1 MTSTKA
7 TAGWVASQLVIITA
21 YLLTRIPWWAVL
33 PMEVQGAC
41 LALVTGAIGW
51 VTVYYAPSNQHTVD
65 APLRDA
71 AQP

>member
-21 YLLTRIPWWAVL
+21 YGLTRIPWWAVL
-33 PMEVQGAC
+33 PMEVQGAV

-51 VTVYYAPSNQHTVD
+51 ATVYFSPSNQHVVD
-65 APLRDA
+65 VAP
-71 AQP
+71 PVTTP